1 MIETIKELFVASP
14 TMAWSIVSVLA
25 AMVVMASMWEKVKW
39 WWLNTWMSFPLIGT
53 VANLSR
59 DISIDGEHSSW
70 YKSELSLCEKYE
82 NHIKVRDEA
91 DFNNL
96 SKYITKAGDTGR
108 DPMPKWLWILT
119 ALLVF
124 AEAMGFSYVL
134 AGWTIP
140 GASENLQQ
148 TGALGIAFVISII
161 LVAFTHWAGH
171 ECYVSSKIKQARS
184 KVSDGDKLNLK
195 EVSLN
200 EPQTND
206 DGEPS
211 YIQLMSRV
219 GSIASYKITYLT
231 LGFVVAVGLGA
242 LYVRGQVLEKALQL
256 EVTGSSNT
264 EINVK
269 LNTDGLDMSAKG
281 GDSSLP
287 DADLSANNAAK
298 EKAVLDA
305 VDIDRHGGW
314 GTFIVLS
321 FIFMFL
327 QLLGALFGYKWGFA
341 GKNSSD
347 AYHKING
354 SKYST
359 FADVLN
365 HVKYVSNCAQEKLGK
380 LQQKLNTKNQQ
391 EGSARFQS
399 SNTFKNYRE
408 MLADEASKARIED
421 HRRKANEAKQIEN
434 IKAPTNNHIQLN
446 EAINKSSADLV
457 LTLDKAVEHVD
468 SLDDKSAKKDY
479 IGTLPSQLQKDL
491 LSHLQ
496 QRKQNQQVKIDSQF
510 DDVL

>member
-1 MIETIKELFVASP
+1 MIETIKELFAASP

-25 AMVVMASMWEKVKW
+25 AMVVMATMWDKVKW

-59 DISIDGEHSSW
+59 DISIDGEHPSW

-108 DPMPKWLWILT
+108 DPMPKWLWLLT

-171 ECYVSSKIKQARS
+171 ECYVSSKIKQARN
-184 KVSDGDKLNLK
+184 KISDGDTLNLK
-195 EVSLN
+195 EISLN

-211 YIQLMSRV
+211 HIQLMSRV

-242 LYVRGQVLEKALQL
+242 LYVRGQVLEKALQQ
-256 EVTGSSNT
+256 EVTGSNNT
-264 EINVK
+264 ELNVK
-269 LNTDGLDMSAKG
+269 LNNDGLDMSVKG
-281 GDSSLP
+281 EDSALP
-287 DADLSANNAAK
+287 DADLSANNSAK
-298 EKAVLDA
+298 AKAVLDG

-354 SKYST
+354 AKYST

-380 LQQKLNTKNQQ
+380 LQQKLNAKNQQ
-391 EGSARFQS
+391 EGSTRFLT

-408 MLADEASKARIED
+408 MLANEASKARIED
-421 HRRKANEAKQIEN
+421 HRRKTNEARQIEN
-434 IKAPTNNHIQLN
+434 IKVSNNEHIQLN
-446 EAINKSSADLV
+446 EVINKSSGDSA
-457 LTLDKAVEHVD
+457 LTLEKAVEQID
-468 SLDDKSAKKDY
+468 ALNEKSAKKDY
-479 IGTLPSQLQKDL
+479 ISTLPEQLQKDL

-496 QRKQNQQVKIDSQF
+496 QRKQNQQVAIDSQF